1 MKILLTTD
9 WFTPA
14 VNGVVTSVLNLKR
27 GLERRGHEV
36 RVLTL
41 SQSARSSVQGDVTRI
56 GSLGAGAVYPGARL
70 RISPGDAPVR
80 ELLAWKPDIVHSNC
94 EFSTFFLA
102 RRIARQIG
110 APLIHTYHT
119 VYEDYTHYFSPSRR
133 WGRAVVSR
141 GSHWVASQ
149 ADAILAPTGKVRDI
163 LLGYGIETPLYVI
176 PTGLE
181 LSRFHISLP
190 AAERK
195 ALRRSL
201 GVPDENAVL
210 LYLGRL
216 AREKN
221 CGELIAAMDRLRDQ
235 PITLLLVG
243 DGPARSELE
252 QQVHDLGLECQILF
266 TGMVPPE
273 VVPRYYQTGNLFVSA
288 STSETQ
294 GLTYIEALASGLP
307 LLCRR
312 DPCLEGVIAEG
323 QNGWQ
328 YGSPE
333 EFASL
338 TLKFLA
344 HPEEQERLHTA
355 ALEKAED
362 FSLENFAAR
371 AEAVYLER
379 LEARTGRER
388 ESA

>member
-1 MKILLTTD
+1 
-9 WFTPA
+9 
-14 VNGVVTSVLNLKR
+14 
-27 GLERRGHEV
+27 
-36 RVLTL
+36 
-41 SQSARSSVQGDVTRI
+41 
-56 GSLGAGAVYPGARL
+56 
-70 RISPGDAPVR
+70 
-80 ELLAWKPDIVHSNC
+80 
-94 EFSTFFLA
+94 
-102 RRIARQIG
+102 
-110 APLIHTYHT
+110 
-119 VYEDYTHYFSPSRR
+119 
-133 WGRAVVSR
+133 
-141 GSHWVASQ
+141 
-149 ADAILAPTGKVRDI
+149 
-163 LLGYGIETPLYVI
+163 
-176 PTGLE
+176 
-181 LSRFHISLP
+181 
-190 AAERK
+190 
-195 ALRRSL
+195 
-201 GVPDENAVL
+201 
-210 LYLGRL
+210 
-216 AREKN
+216 
-221 CGELIAAMDRLRDQ
+221 MDRLRDQ